1 MISAVVSARLAGLDR
16 IKSGFTS
23 RFANRLPIFGASRL
37 PRSFNGRSL
46 SGNAMSS
53 QLDFA
58 CRMRNSVFMPH
69 SLLLSLAA
77 PRAGTNQRLTP
88 RPKLGSGNHRY
99 SIATFWPSINAASFK
114 PRWNAATVCPESRA
128 DLLLRNPMTGTTD
141 CARAASGRSAAE
153 CGQQFSPFDGDC
165 HTPLPREVRKRKD
178 TTPSPCSLPVQGGQD
193 AGCVHLGGRLQLLPP
208 PALGE
213 RRHRGLARLRIAVR
227 GACDF
232 SWISRLAKDQQQ
244 PPQALANA
252 DHGKA
257 ACATLLPKP
266 DLPKPV
272 SHKASAVANRLL
284 SRERGCG
291 CRQLCCGLTVENSV
305 VLPRTARPSNP
316 LGYNAGAERA
326 SHAID
331 VHNRPR
337 PPPIRD
343 RQCVFLHE
351 QR

>member
-1 MISAVVSARLAGLDR
+1 MTCFLESPG
-16 IKSGFTS
+16 T
-23 RFANRLPIFGASRL
+23 PGA
-37 PRSFNGRSL
+37 F
-46 SGNAMSS
+46 
-53 QLDFA
+53 F
-58 CRMRNSVFMPH
+58 
-69 SLLLSLAA
+69 SLLAPLA
-77 PRAGTNQRLTP
+77 
-88 RPKLGSGNHRY
+88 
-99 SIATFWPSINAASFK
+99 
-114 PRWNAATVCPESRA
+114 
-128 DLLLRNPMTGTTD
+128 LR
-141 CARAASGRSAAE
+141 
-153 CGQQFSPFDGDC
+153 
-165 HTPLPREVRKRKD
+165 
-178 TTPSPCSLPVQGGQD
+178 
-193 AGCVHLGGRLQLLPP
+193 
-208 PALGE
+208 E
-213 RRHRGLARLRIAVR
+213 RRHRDLARLRIAVR

-244 PPQALANA
+244 PPQALPNT

-257 ACATLLPKP
+257 AYATLLPKP

-291 CRQLCCGLTVENSV
+291 RRQLCCGLTADNSV

-316 LGYNAGAERA
+316 LGYDAGAGRA

-331 VHNRPR
+331 GHNRPW